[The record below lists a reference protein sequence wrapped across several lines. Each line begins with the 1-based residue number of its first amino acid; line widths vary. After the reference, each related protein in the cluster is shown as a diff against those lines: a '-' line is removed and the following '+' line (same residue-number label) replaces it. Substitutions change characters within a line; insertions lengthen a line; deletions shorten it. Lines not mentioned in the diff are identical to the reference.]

1 MLFRTLPYIVVCFTV
16 LSCTKGESLRT
27 VREYEGQ
34 WKKAKTPDYSYVIFS
49 ECECS
54 RETYSPARIVV
65 RDNEIFRVED
75 VFTGLPMR
83 TKNASTL
90 AQNTHSEY
98 FYTIDGLFDLILDSK
113 RPDERQILFH
123 EELGY
128 PISIY
133 LDQNAKVSGDELTF
147 EIHELVFE

>member
-1 MLFRTLPYIVVCFTV
+1 MPYTRLPYIVACIAM

-27 VREYEGQ
+27 VRDYEGQ
-34 WKKAKTPDYSYVIFS
+34 WKKAKTPDYTYVIFA
-49 ECECS
+49 ECDCP

-83 TKNASTL
+83 TKDALTL

-98 FYTIDGLFDLILDSK
+98 FYTIDGLFDLIMDSK
-113 RPDERQILFH
+113 RPAERQVTFH
-123 EELGY
+123 GELGY
-128 PISIY
+128 PLSIF
-133 LDQNAKVSGDELTF
+133 LDKKAKVSGDELTF
-147 EIHELVFE
+147 EIQELVLE